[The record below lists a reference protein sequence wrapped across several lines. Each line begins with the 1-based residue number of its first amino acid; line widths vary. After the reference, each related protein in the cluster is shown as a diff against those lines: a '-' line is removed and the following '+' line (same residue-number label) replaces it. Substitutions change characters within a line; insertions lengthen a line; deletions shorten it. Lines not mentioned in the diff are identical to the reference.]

1 VICYTVT
8 FSDILDNLG
17 LITLQYVVVV
27 LIRQYWWLCQ
37 GRCWNASTSFLY

>member
-8 FSDILDNLG
+8 FSDILDNLR
-17 LITLQYVVVV
+17 LITLQYVVVL

-37 GRCWNASTSFLY
+37 CQLSEKIPCDWS